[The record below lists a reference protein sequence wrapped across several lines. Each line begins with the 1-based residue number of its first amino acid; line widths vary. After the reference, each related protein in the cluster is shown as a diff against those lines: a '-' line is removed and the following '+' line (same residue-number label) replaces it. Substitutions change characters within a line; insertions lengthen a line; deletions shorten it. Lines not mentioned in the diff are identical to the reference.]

1 MTLKTRK
8 STFNDDCVIQPKG
21 EVICVNL
28 SLASYNILLTI
39 SIHGTELL
47 DIFPKTAVIFLWHR
61 NEINIKRSDSMAKE
75 DKATTINK
83 RGRKPY
89 CDGIRKRVTF
99 FMDKTALNC
108 LDQLCPDIVR
118 SEFVSY
124 CIKKE
129 ILGEDYE
136 Q

>member
-83 RGRKPY
+83 RGRKP
-89 CDGIRKRVTF
+89 
-99 FMDKTALNC
+99 
-108 LDQLCPDIVR
+108 
-118 SEFVSY
+118 
-124 CIKKE
+124 
-129 ILGEDYE
+129 
-136 Q
+136 

>member
-47 DIFPKTAVIFLWHR
+47 DIFLV
-61 NEINIKRSDSMAKE
+61 
-75 DKATTINK
+75 TIA
-83 RGRKPY
+83 P
-89 CDGIRKRVTF
+89 
-99 FMDKTALNC
+99 
-108 LDQLCPDIVR
+108 
-118 SEFVSY
+118 VSGNG
-124 CIKKE
+124 
-129 ILGEDYE
+129 LPST
-136 Q
+136 